1 MEALLNSPPPK
12 VDSSDWSAFVRYY
25 NTEKMKKLAARN
37 TTNRKILKV
46 SHAGGSKSNAR
57 KASQMAKK
65 LGRPVCRSEVV
76 LSNLIKKNGIYVN
89 EEAETLAA
97 KISENLSQDQEHAA
111 LSGVPSKIYAEPND
125 ALGKMFGLEHP
136 RRVRG
141 LGVGACPS
149 KVFGL
154 QGQVVGSVRTS
165 NSSDN
170 NNQTHVRIEDL
181 VKQVNSLQDN
191 LVGYQETKLELSQTQ
206 AKLTTLHKFL
216 QDKFGSDVPNL
227 EDISHL

>member
-12 VDSSDWSAFVRYY
+12 VDSSDWSAFVHYY

-37 TTNRKILKV
+37 TTNRKKLKV

-76 LSNLIKKNGIYVN
+76 LSNLIKKNGSYVN
-89 EEAETLAA
+89 EEAETLVA

-111 LSGVPSKIYAEPND
+111 LSGVPSKIYAQPND
-125 ALGKMFGLEHP
+125 ALGKVFGPEHP
-136 RRVRG
+136 GRVRG

-149 KVFGL
+149 KDFGL
-154 QGQVVGSVRTS
+154 QGHVVGSVRTS
-165 NSSDN
+165 TSSDN
-170 NNQTHVRIEDL
+170 NQTDVRIEDL

>member
-1 MEALLNSPPPK
+1 MCS
-12 VDSSDWSAFVRYY
+12 
-25 NTEKMKKLAARN
+25 
-37 TTNRKILKV
+37 
-46 SHAGGSKSNAR
+46 
-57 KASQMAKK
+57 
-65 LGRPVCRSEVV
+65 CVV
-76 LSNLIKKNGIYVN
+76 
-89 EEAETLAA
+89 A

-125 ALGKMFGLEHP
+125 ALGKVFGPEHP
-136 RRVRG
+136 GRVRG
-141 LGVGACPS
+141 LGVGVCPS

-170 NNQTHVRIEDL
+170 NQTHVRIEDL
-181 VKQVNSLQDN
+181 VKQVNNLQDN